1 MTLRKLSPPR
11 SASFPTSSVFHHLL
25 KRFLMKW
32 NRNCTFLRMNCMSG
46 RSCHWR
52 DNIRVY
58 YQHIRVYCCYI
69 RVNIHVNT
77 LNAFLGI
84 YSYIYAY
91 AYALLYAYIYVLLY
105 LYITLLLPKVSIIQ
119 IQSKLPLLLRSM

>member
-1 MTLRKLSPPR
+1 
-11 SASFPTSSVFHHLL
+11 
-25 KRFLMKW
+25 
-32 NRNCTFLRMNCMSG
+32 MSG

-52 DNIRVY
+52 DNIRVFLLVY

-84 YSYIYAY
+84 YAYIVAIYAYIYAY
-91 AYALLYAYIYVLLY
+91 IPTNSFKVLTC
-105 LYITLLLPKVSIIQ
+105 I
-119 IQSKLPLLLRSM
+119 